1 MLNVD
6 DGHDTFQSLGQE
18 GATFPSLGTHSTIL
32 AGRQKDNISNP
43 FNRFNES
50 HFSLRFNFHTSPLW
64 EPANSYTGLSIQENS
79 SFATFDQFWK
89 PHC

>member
-32 AGRQKDNISNP
+32 AGRQKDNISNL
-43 FNRFNES
+43 FNSTILTEY
-50 HFSLRFNFHTSPLW
+50 HLL
-64 EPANSYTGLSIQENS
+64 
-79 SFATFDQFWK
+79 
-89 PHC
+89 